1 MYKYIGIDISKQT
14 FDAYSISS
22 KQKENL
28 LKEDNNKKGFKKLIK
43 TYGSEGVY
51 VMEATGPYYLQLATF
66 LYEEGVKVSV
76 VNPLVIKRF
85 SQMRLLRAKTDKK
98 DAQTICKYA
107 MNNSIELW
115 KPSPVEIMEMQ
126 QILTALE
133 LLNKQHSAVSNQLSS
148 FISSGNIDKQVKET
162 LSTTLSYIK
171 LEKKKLNQRLNQIV
185 DENYPGTRKLL
196 ESIPG
201 IGPKAA
207 ATLIAITDNFTKFV
221 HYKQLIAYVGLSPRT
236 YTSGTSVKGKGHIC
250 KMGKSQVR
258 KQMYI
263 SSWSAKFHNKAC
275 TEFYDRLIKKG
286 KPERVVKVAI
296 ANKLLKQAFAIV
308 TNKTMYNENFKSQLR
323 YA

>member
-22 KQKENL
+22 KQKETL

-43 TYGSEGVY
+43 SYGSEGIY

-66 LYEEGVKVSV
+66 LYEAGIKVSV

-85 SQMRLLRAKTDKK
+85 SQMQLLRAKTDKK

-107 MNNSIELW
+107 MNNLIVLW
-115 KPSPVEIMEMQ
+115 KPSPVEILEMQ

-133 LLNKQHSAVSNQLSS
+133 LLNKQHSAVNSQLSS

-162 LSTTLSYIK
+162 LSTTLSNIK
-171 LEKKKLNQRLNQIV
+171 LDKKKLNQRLNQIV
-185 DENYPGTRKLL
+185 DENYPETRRLL

-207 ATLIAITDNFTKFV
+207 AILIAITNNFTKFI

-236 YTSGTSVKGKGHIC
+236 YTSGTSVKGRGHIC

-275 TEFYDRLIKKG
+275 SEFYDRLIKKG
-286 KPERVVKVAI
+286 KPERVVKIAI

-308 TNKTMYNENFKSQLR
+308 TSKTMYNENFKSQLK

>member
-66 LYEEGVKVSV
+66 LYEAGIKVSV

-185 DENYPGTRKLL
+185 DENYQETRKLL

>member
-66 LYEEGVKVSV
+66 VKVSV

-148 FISSGNIDKQVKET
+148 FISSGNIDRQVKET

-185 DENYPGTRKLL
+185 DENYQGTRKLL